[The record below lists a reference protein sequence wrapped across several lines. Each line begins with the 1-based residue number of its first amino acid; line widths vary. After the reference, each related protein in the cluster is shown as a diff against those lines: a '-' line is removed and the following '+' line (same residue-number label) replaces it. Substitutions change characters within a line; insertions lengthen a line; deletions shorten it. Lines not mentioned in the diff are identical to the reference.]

1 MKKVYQS
8 GNHSNLT
15 LIGTT
20 STTYIRRTHFEQYIV
35 NRILSNPMNLFTL
48 LDEKNVIP
56 NLKAKN
62 KKDVINSLVDTL
74 ASKVDEDTL
83 KAIREGVFERENVMS
98 TGVGKGLAIPHCKTK
113 AVEENYAVFAKMS
126 KPLDFNSIDD
136 EPVEI
141 IFLLVGPDSKHSH
154 HIKLLS
160 RISRLMNSATFREK
174 ILSSETAEVILEAFK
189 EEEEKYFVH

>member
-1 MKKVYQS
+1 
-8 GNHSNLT
+8 
-15 LIGTT
+15 
-20 STTYIRRTHFEQYIV
+20 
-35 NRILSNPMNLFTL
+35 MNLFTL